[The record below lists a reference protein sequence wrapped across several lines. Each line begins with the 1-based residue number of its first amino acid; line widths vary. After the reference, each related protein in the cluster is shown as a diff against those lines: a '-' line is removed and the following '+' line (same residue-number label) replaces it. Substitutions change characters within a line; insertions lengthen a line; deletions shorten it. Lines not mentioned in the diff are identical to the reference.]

1 MKKEPIGSFSFQ
13 KDRLSGEFRHRGKYV
28 DKPRNAHG
36 NANEGKEKQNG
47 IDDGFP
53 EQLFVYSTDGAL
65 NIIKFFVLR
74 LESIEDVLI
83 HTKRVC
89 LFIPC
94 RVPPLL
100 FQKAATDPRED

>member
-1 MKKEPIGSFSFQ
+1 MALFSFQ
-13 KDRLSGEFRHRGKYV
+13 KDRLLGEFRHRGEDV
-28 DKPRNAHG
+28 DKPRNAYS
-36 NANEGKEKQNG
+36 NANERQEKQNG

-94 RVPPLL
+94 RARLWL
-100 FQKAATDPRED
+100 FWKAATDPRGDRR